1 MPGSDKLLSIQD
13 LADEYG
19 ASAETFRAWIRNGEL
34 KAVNMSR
41 STKSKRPRFM
51 VRESDLEE
59 FFEKR
64 TTADVDRP
72 ARRAK
77 FRRKPYERIV

>member
-34 KAVNMSR
+34 KAVKMSR
-41 STKSKRPRFM
+41 STKS
-51 VRESDLEE
+51 
-59 FFEKR
+59 
-64 TTADVDRP
+64 
-72 ARRAK
+72 
-77 FRRKPYERIV
+77 